1 MNTELDLD
9 LNNYDLVDLLKLFNL
24 DYDFTKE
31 DLKNAKKIVLM
42 THPDKSK
49 MDKRFFLFYTSAY
62 KLIYKLYEFR
72 HKSQSSTEYSVDKN
86 IENEIIL
93 DKMKGKNFN
102 KWFNEMFE
110 TERLKNEFM
119 ETGYG
124 DWLNSNEDIDTRK
137 ATKENMNILFENKKK
152 EIRSLVVKQEIQ
164 ELRNNTQYCDLLN
177 DIPESYSSDIFSKFP
192 YEDLKK
198 AHTET
203 VVPVT
208 HDDYMNI
215 KKYKNVNE
223 LQMDR
228 SLKIK
233 PMSTEESNKYLD
245 MNKESELRNDI
256 ERAYKLAKQD
266 ENVKKINNNWWSKLK
281 QLTN

>member
-1 MNTELDLD
+1 
-9 LNNYDLVDLLKLFNL
+9 
-24 DYDFTKE
+24 
-31 DLKNAKKIVLM
+31 
-42 THPDKSK
+42 
-49 MDKRFFLFYTSAY
+49 
-62 KLIYKLYEFR
+62 
-72 HKSQSSTEYSVDKN
+72 
-86 IENEIIL
+86 
-93 DKMKGKNFN
+93 
-102 KWFNEMFE
+102 MFE
-110 TERLKNEFM
+110 TERLKNEFT
-119 ETGYG
+119 ENVYG
-124 DWLNSNEDIDTRK
+124 NWMNSNEDIDNRK
-137 ATKENMNILFENKKK
+137 ATKENMNSLFENKKK
-152 EIRSLVVKQEIQ
+152 EIKSLVVKQDIQ
-164 ELRNNTQYCDLLN
+164 ELRNNQYCDLLN
-177 DIPESYSSDIFSKFP
+177 NKPESYSSDIFSKFP

-208 HDDYMNI
+208 YDDYMNI

-256 ERAYKLAKQD
+256 ERAYKLARQD